1 MFMSKSDLILGSS
14 DKYLAYK
21 TLSIF
26 LNECIDRNESLTS
39 DDVAINDVL
48 RSCNESNLTKFFF
61 WANNILS
68 RLVISDD
75 QAKRDPNTKP
85 NEAPD
90 LTIKDRED
98 IVLRLA
104 RMLVGL
110 QYYASKN
117 DASVNKTINNL
128 DKSIEDNIKAVG
140 SRINPDDVITLAKKI
155 RDPKQRSE
163 IKGLID
169 RLTNYYT
176 TSNLVKTAK
185 FA

>member
-1 MFMSKSDLILGSS
+1 MNKSDLILGSS
-14 DKYLAYK
+14 DRYLAYK

-26 LNECIDRNESLTS
+26 LNECIDRNESITS

-85 NEAPD
+85 EEAPD
-90 LTIKDRED
+90 PTIKDRED

-155 RDPKQRSE
+155 RDPKQRSD

-176 TSNLVKTAK
+176 TSNLVKTTK

>member
-1 MFMSKSDLILGSS
+1 MSKSDLILGSS

-39 DDVAINDVL
+39 DDVAINDLL
-48 RSCNESNLTKFFF
+48 RSCNESNLNKFFF

-90 LTIKDRED
+90 ITVKDKED
-98 IVLRLA
+98 IIFRLA
-104 RMLVGL
+104 KMLVGL

-117 DASVNKTINNL
+117 DSSVNKIVNNL
-128 DKSIEDNIKAVG
+128 DKSIEDNIKAIG
-140 SRINPDDVITLAKKI
+140 ARMNPEDVTNLVKKI
-155 RDPKQRSE
+155 RDPKQRSDV
-163 IKGLID
+163 KGLID
-169 RLTNYYT
+169 RLSNYYT
-176 TSNLVKTAK
+176 TSNLVKSAK
-185 FA
+185 FC